1 MGKTIILRVY
11 KLQIQKLLFNHT
23 KLWTTL
29 SNGLCQLLPHLEKTN
44 LNFKNHMLILQIKQ
58 RKYNRYSKI
67 QIHTHIQ

>member
-29 SNGLCQLLPHLEKTN
+29 SNGLCQLLPHLEKTKF
-44 LNFKNHMLILQIKQ
+44 LKSYANFTNQTK
-58 RKYNRYSKI
+58 KI
-67 QIHTHIQ
+67 